1 MQRGVSSPEGAAA
14 GAVHLQAV
22 RGRHGRFFCVCA
34 ALRGPPR
41 QSLPRS
47 TTELRK
53 EHVQLNRDKR
63 AKEAKIVE
71 LEKKAKDVA
80 MLKFGQI
87 IDLDVLDRLGTNKGS
102 EDLKETLKKQEA
114 KTDRQRTSSRLGR
127 PREV

>member
-1 MQRGVSSPEGAAA
+1 M
-14 GAVHLQAV
+14 
-22 RGRHGRFFCVCA
+22 
-34 ALRGPPR
+34 
-41 QSLPRS
+41 
-47 TTELRK
+47 
-53 EHVQLNRDKR
+53 
-63 AKEAKIVE
+63 E